1 MEIKERNY
9 LLDNAK
15 GLLIFLVVFGHTLE
29 LFKDK
34 FVVAKSIYIFI
45 YMFHMP
51 VFVFI
56 SGYFSKNVSKA
67 RETAVTSLLIPFII
81 FTIPWNI
88 ASLFSGKLGLFS
100 FFTPGWALWYL
111 FSMFVWRLF
120 LADIIRIKNIFKISI
135 VIGLMAGQ
143 FVEFGAFMS
152 LSRTLVFLP
161 YFLAGY
167 YMNEEKLLSFK
178 KKGKIPAIL
187 IIAVTI
193 ALSIYI
199 AISNVMPVEFLWADR
214 AYAEFYS
221 GLLIPM
227 GIRAVLYAI
236 GFSFIYVIIS
246 LMTSK
251 ECFLSKI
258 GRNTLPVYI
267 LHTYLVGI
275 VMGINK
281 FVPNYYGNLSIAFV
295 GAFLITYILSQDIV
309 SVKFG
314 EFMGKLIDKIM
325 VKK

>member
-1 MEIKERNY
+1 MDIRERNC

-34 FVVAKSIYIFI
+34 FILAKSIYIFI
-45 YMFHMP
+45 YFFHMP

-56 SGYFSKNVSKA
+56 SGYFSKNIEKS
-67 RETAVTSLLIPFII
+67 RETAVTSLLIPFIV
-81 FTIPWNI
+81 FSIPWNI
-88 ASLFSGKLGLFS
+88 VSLFSGKLNFFS

-111 FSMFVWRLF
+111 FSMFIWRSF
-120 LADIIRIKNIFKISI
+120 LPDIIRIRNIFRVSI
-135 VIGLMAGQ
+135 VVGILAGQ
-143 FVEFGAFMS
+143 FMEFGTFMS

-167 YMNEEKLLSFK
+167 YINEEKLLSLK
-178 KKGKIPAIL
+178 MRRKLLAVL
-187 IIAVTI
+187 VIAVAI

-199 AISNVMPVEFLWADR
+199 SISNVMPVEFLWADR
-214 AYAEFYS
+214 TYPYFYT
-221 GLLIPM
+221 GVLLPM
-227 GIRAVLYAI
+227 GIRAGLYLI
-236 GFSFIYVIIS
+236 GFSFIYVIIR

-275 VMGINK
+275 VIGINK
-281 FVPNYYGNLSIAFV
+281 FVPNYYGNLAVSFV
-295 GAFLITYILSQDIV
+295 GAFLITYLLSRDVV

-314 EFMGKLIDKIM
+314 EVMGKLIDKIM